1 MGSGTPDRAATERGW
16 TGMTAGERTRYY
28 STRPRRVPPEFC
40 TDELL
45 EGCSLIAAPLLYR
58 VISQAD
64 DQGRLPG
71 HPKHVRAVCFGMR
84 PEISERKVAAAIDEL
99 IRAGFLIRYDVAHR
113 LFLQVGHW
121 HDLQGKWG
129 RRAYASRYPAPPGW
143 TDDWVSVK
151 SGDDERADPNRPG
164 ELRAPCAQPA
174 GSLPAPLPVPLSSP
188 LSLSAAGRR
197 GRSVASACPERVGT
211 LIERATRGRLSDEEA
226 FEMGTALVAQ
236 QAPPV
241 RAS

>member
-1 MGSGTPDRAATERGW
+1 
-16 TGMTAGERTRYY
+16 MTAGERTRYY

-45 EGCSLIAAPLLYR
+45 ECCSLLAALLLYR

-71 HPKHVRAVCFGMR
+71 HPRYVRAVCFGMR
-84 PEISERKVAAAIDEL
+84 PEVSERKVTAALDEL
-99 IRAGFLIRYDVAHR
+99 IRAGFLIRYDIGHR
-113 LFLQVGHW
+113 FFLQVGQW

-143 TDDWVSVK
+143 TEDWVSVK
-151 SGDDERADPNRPG
+151 SADEEPPAAHQPAEP
-164 ELRAPCAQPA
+164 RAPSAQSA

-197 GRSVASACPERVGT
+197 GRSVASAGPERVGT
-211 LIERATRGRLSDEEA
+211 LIEKATRGRLSDEEA

-236 QAPPV
+236 QATPG